1 MFKNMIVGAA
11 AGYLT
16 YQAGK
21 AIIRSMSA
29 PMTYY
34 NFIFYH

>member
-21 AIIRSMSA
+21 HIIRSMTT
-29 PMTYY
+29 PMMYALK
-34 NFIFYH
+34 FV

>member
-1 MFKNMIVGAA
+1 MVVGAA

-21 AIIRSMSA
+21 ALIRNIAA
-29 PMTYY
+29 PM
-34 NFIFYH
+34 